1 MARTAIITSGDNL
14 TMNVYITDQVKSLP
28 QEQLNSSC
36 NQNSALLSWQHG
48 KPHQHKGPNNQ
59 SSDNPHRNLKCN
71 YCHKVGHIK
80 VDCRKKKRADEKQ
93 ESAKMAAAEVQL
105 PEEFHGLAFMTTSTD
120 QQPEEVFAASTHLQQ
135 AGVEED
141 EWIGDSGCTNKTHC
155 QSLEMD
161 EEPSASSQPSHLF
174 IW

>member
-1 MARTAIITSGDNL
+1 MTVKEDIVSYTLNGLGSQFTMARTDIITSGDNL

-36 NQNSALLSWQHG
+36 NQNSALLSWKHG

-80 VDCRKKKRADEKQ
+80 ADCRKKKRADEKQ
-93 ESAKMAAAEVQL
+93 ESAKM
-105 PEEFHGLAFMTTSTD
+105 
-120 QQPEEVFAASTHLQQ
+120 
-135 AGVEED
+135 
-141 EWIGDSGCTNKTHC
+141 SGC
-155 QSLEMD
+155 SRR
-161 EEPSASSQPSHLF
+161 SAS
-174 IW
+174 